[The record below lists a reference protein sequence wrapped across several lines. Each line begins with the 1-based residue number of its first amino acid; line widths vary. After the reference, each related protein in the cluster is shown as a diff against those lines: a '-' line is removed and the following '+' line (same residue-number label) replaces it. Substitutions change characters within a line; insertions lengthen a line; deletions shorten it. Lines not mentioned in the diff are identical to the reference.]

1 MKTYQVTLKMESWLR
16 WLKDGV
22 KETILQ
28 FRPGYE
34 YRVNE
39 QKERRGHQR
48 KPVATMVYVT
58 PVSESGSP
66 THPIDAAVLNVSK
79 KGLCVLLEERV
90 NKGVSVM
97 VDLSGR
103 QSSGGKT
110 ILARVAHIHRASGQ
124 PGFVLGLRTE
134 QS

>member
-1 MKTYQVTLKMESWLR
+1 MNTQQIGEHIHTWGR

-22 KETILQ
+22 RETIAQ

-34 YRVNE
+34 YRVEE
-39 QKERRGHQR
+39 QKEKRRHPR
-48 KPVATMVYVT
+48 KTCATMVYVT

-66 THPIDAAVLNVSK
+66 THPIDAAVLDVSK
-79 KGLCVLLEERV
+79 KGLRVVLEERV

-97 VDLSGR
+97 VDLGR
-103 QSSGGKT
+103 SKGAGRT
-110 ILARVAHIHRASGQ
+110 ILARVAHVHRASGQ

-134 QS
+134 Q